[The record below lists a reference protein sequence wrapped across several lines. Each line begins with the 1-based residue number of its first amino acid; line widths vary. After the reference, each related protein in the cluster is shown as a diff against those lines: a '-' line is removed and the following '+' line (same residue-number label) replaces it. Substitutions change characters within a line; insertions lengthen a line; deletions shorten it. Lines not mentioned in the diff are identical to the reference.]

1 MGNGLR
7 KSVLMRVSEA
17 AKLLHVS
24 PATVRN
30 YCNAGLIETQRTPYG
45 HRVITQEAI
54 DAFLGKTT
62 KRITAFYLRSSSGDK
77 TLLQKQKEELTQ
89 AYGEPDYTYRD
100 SASGLNEQR
109 KGLQQLLTAAKK
121 GKYNTL
127 CITYQDRLTRF
138 GYHYLQQLLQEYG
151 VQILVLHEN
160 IKYSIEEE
168 LMKDFM
174 SLIAS
179 FSGRFYRIRGKQQ
192 QKQLLHDAEEQLS

>member
-1 MGNGLR
+1 
-7 KSVLMRVSEA
+7 MRVSEA
-17 AKLLHVS
+17 AKILHVS

-62 KRITAFYLRSSSGDK
+62 ERVTAFYLRSSSGNK
-77 TLLQKQKEELTQ
+77 QLIQKQKDELTQ
-89 AYGEPDYTYRD
+89 AYGEPAYTYRD

-151 VQILVLHEN
+151 VQTLVLHDN
-160 IKYSIEEE
+160 IKYSLEEE

-179 FSGRFYRIRGKQQ
+179 FSGRLYRIRGKQQ
-192 QKQLLHDAEEQLS
+192 QRQLLHDAEEQLS